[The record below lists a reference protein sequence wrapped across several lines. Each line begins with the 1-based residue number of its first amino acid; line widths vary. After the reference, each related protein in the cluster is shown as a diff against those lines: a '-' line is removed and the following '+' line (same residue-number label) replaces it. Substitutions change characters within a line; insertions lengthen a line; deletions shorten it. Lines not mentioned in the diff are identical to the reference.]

1 MPAAMMPSS
10 FARSLLVPAIAI
22 TVVAMLVMMIGR
34 PLPAHRNRSLIARR
48 ADGKQLMPLVAKDA
62 HYKIIPPARGGPT
75 GTVWFSPGGNRLSLE
90 IRASH
95 LMPRLHYMAVVI
107 ADADVYPFARL
118 TADSLGQ
125 LALDT
130 TLTRFS
136 SEACQHGKTTQPRA
150 LDGGHDIKFWIRR
163 NGASSGGGRC
173 AGNGDG
179 DDRVV
184 LYEAMT
190 ERFAGT

>member
-1 MPAAMMPSS
+1 MAAAMPSA
-10 FARSLLVPAIAI
+10 FARSFVVPAIAI
-22 TVVAMLVMMIGR
+22 TIAAMFVMMIGR
-34 PLPAHRNRSLIARR
+34 QLPAHRNRSPLVRR

-62 HYKIIPPARGGPT
+62 HYKIIPPARGGAT
-75 GTVWFSPGGNRLSLE
+75 GTVWLSPGGNRLSLE

-95 LMPRLHYMAVVI
+95 LVPRLHYVAVVI
-107 ADADVYPFARL
+107 ADADAYPFARL

-136 SEACQHGKTTQPRA
+136 SDACQRGKTAQPRA

-163 NGASSGGGRC
+163 DGASAGGGRC

-184 LYEAMT
+184 LYEALT
-190 ERFAGT
+190 ERFAGR